1 MIDLIKTNNSKV
13 NADMLNRIS
22 YLENKNQALEEDRKW
37 FIGRIKELEKDQA
50 IRDLE
55 QQARACCWI
64 YSNVLDLSFLNH
76 VAIQYRDTELRNQ
89 AKELKEKG
97 NE

>member
-1 MIDLIKTNNSKV
+1 MSDLIKTNNSKV
-13 NADMLNRIS
+13 NAGMLNKIS
-22 YLENKNQALEEDRKW
+22 YLENKNQSLEEDRKW
-37 FIGRIKELEKDQA
+37 FIGRIKELEKDRA

-64 YSNVLDLSFLNH
+64 YSNVLDLSYRNH

-89 AKELKEKG
+89 AKALKEQ
-97 NE
+97 EV

>member
-13 NADMLNRIS
+13 NIGMLNKIS
-22 YLENKNQALEEDRKW
+22 YLENKNQALEDDRKW
-37 FIGRIKELEKDQA
+37 FIGRIKELEKDRA

-64 YSNVLDLSFLNH
+64 YSNVLDLSHRNH
-76 VAIQYRDTELRNQ
+76 VAIQYRNTELLNQ
-89 AKELKEKG
+89 AKALQDQE
-97 NE
+97 